1 MTPTDWQNILQ
12 CIDLAIR
19 QTGLQNIGVLV
30 PLATK
35 VREEIAKLE
44 QAPPAPTPAVLPQ

>member
-1 MTPTDWQNILQ
+1 MTTTDWQNILQ